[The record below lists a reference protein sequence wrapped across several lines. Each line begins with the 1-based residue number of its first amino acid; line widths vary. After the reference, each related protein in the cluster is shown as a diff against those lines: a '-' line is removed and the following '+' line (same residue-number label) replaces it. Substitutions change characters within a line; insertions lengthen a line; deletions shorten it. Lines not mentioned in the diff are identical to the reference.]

1 MYRAAKRHRHEEQ
14 TFGHSGRRRGWDDLR
29 DEPRNIYITIC
40 KIVSGSL
47 MYDTGT
53 PKVTTWRDW
62 VGKEVRVHF
71 RREGSHVCL
80 WPIHVD
86 V

>member
-1 MYRAAKRHRHEEQ
+1 
-14 TFGHSGRRRGWDDLR
+14 
-29 DEPRNIYITIC
+29 
-40 KIVSGSL
+40 

-53 PKVTTWRDW
+53 PKVTTWRDP